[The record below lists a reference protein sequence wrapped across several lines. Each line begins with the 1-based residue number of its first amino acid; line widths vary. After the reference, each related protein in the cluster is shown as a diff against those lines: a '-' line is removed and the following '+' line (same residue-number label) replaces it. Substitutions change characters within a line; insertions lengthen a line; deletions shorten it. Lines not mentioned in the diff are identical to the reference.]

1 MYYISFQ
8 AKSSQES
15 VTVNE
20 FWTPEGGSLGFNS
33 LTTLPTPLILPHST
47 SVVFENGFIDS
58 ERSVASVNKLMGGML
73 CAIDALN
80 RFSSL
85 KDLFP
90 LSNGVIGVGVE
101 PYKPCHFSETEWQ
114 NLEMLCY
121 SEEHES
127 KSNVLFMEGGND
139 NSKNPFCQVN
149 GKK

>member
-1 MYYISFQ
+1 MQ
-8 AKSSQES
+8 AKCSQES
-15 VTVNE
+15 VTVHE
-20 FWTPEGGSLGFNS
+20 FWTPDGGSLSFNN
-33 LTTLPTPLILPHST
+33 LPTLPTPLILPHST

-58 ERSVASVNKLMGGML
+58 ERSVASVNKLMGGKL

-101 PYKPCHFSETEWQ
+101 PYKPCHFSETEWR
-114 NLEMLCY
+114 NLEMCY
-121 SEEHES
+121 SEGHES
-127 KSNVLFMEGGND
+127 KSSVLFMEGGND
-139 NSKNPFCQVN
+139 NSKIPFCQVN